1 METVAGNRIGDIV
14 RLVPA
19 SAHRRWHGMEVR
31 SDALTHQ
38 RAISGGV
45 RLADVSA
52 TERTLCYESTPL
64 RIHAA
69 TDPRCYGSR
78 SPLAPLA
85 PFDRLVR

>member
-1 METVAGNRIGDIV
+1 MH
-14 RLVPA
+14 LVPA

-45 RLADVSA
+45 RLADVPA

-69 TDPRCYGSR
+69 TDPRRYGPTLLR
-78 SPLAPLA
+78 IQVAAGALGAI
-85 PFDRLVR
+85 